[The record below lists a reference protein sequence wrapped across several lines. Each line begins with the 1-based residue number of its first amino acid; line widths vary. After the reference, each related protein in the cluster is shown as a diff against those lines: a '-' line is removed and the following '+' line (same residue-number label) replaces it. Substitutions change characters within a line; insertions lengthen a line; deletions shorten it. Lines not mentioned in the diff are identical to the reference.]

1 MGEWISIS
9 ACVKWWNKDNGGKLS
24 NQNGCLDMES
34 EMADRRW
41 VENVKI
47 SDASEN
53 SEHQS
58 SLLRIPNIIP
68 ISPNDLEYQPAK
80 NSEKESGIW
89 EQFFSERPSIAN
101 PYGRAMV
108 NEEVDG

>member
-1 MGEWISIS
+1 
-9 ACVKWWNKDNGGKLS
+9 
-24 NQNGCLDMES
+24 MEG
-34 EMADRRW
+34 EMADRLW
-41 VENVKI
+41 VKYVKI

-53 SEHQS
+53 SEHQES
-58 SLLRIPNIIP
+58 QLRIPNIMP
-68 ISPNDLEYQPAK
+68 ISPNDLEYRPAK
-80 NSEKESGIW
+80 NLGDESGIL